1 MQTRGMSR
9 KKKQCGFTMLELITT
24 IAIIGILSAIAVP
37 ILTSNIRAAKNADA
51 QNTLRTIYLMQ
62 KNYFSE
68 NACYFIN
75 GGAGD
80 MTSTINQFLMGS
92 TTPLTGPIATGNSS
106 DFYFYVLPGVI
117 GQGGSCNGN
126 QANDYVVYAKS
137 KSNPALI
144 YSLNQQNVKSGF

>member
-1 MQTRGMSR
+1 LQREVSQQKLR
-9 KKKQCGFTMLELITT
+9 QYGFTMIELITT

-37 ILTSNIRAAKNADA
+37 MLTSNIRAAKNADA

-80 MTSTINQFLMGS
+80 MTSTINQMLMGS
-92 TTPLTGPIATGNSS
+92 TTPLTGPIVTGNSS
-106 DFYFYVLPGVI
+106 DFYFYILAGGI
-117 GQGGSCNGN
+117 GPGGSCNGN
-126 QANDYVVYAKS
+126 QSNDYVAYAKS
-137 KSNPALI
+137 KTNPTLI
-144 YSLNQQNVKSGF
+144 YSLNQQNVKAGF

>member
-1 MQTRGMSR
+1 
-9 KKKQCGFTMLELITT
+9 MLELIAT

-37 ILTSNIRAAKNADA
+37 MLTSNIRAAKNADA

-126 QANDYVVYAKS
+126 QSNDYVVYAKS

>member
-1 MQTRGMSR
+1 MQKVVARRIES
-9 KKKQCGFTMLELITT
+9 QLGFTMIELITT

-37 ILTSNIRAAKNADA
+37 MLISNIRTAKNADA

-80 MTSTINQFLMGS
+80 MTSTINQILMGS
-92 TTPLTGPIATGNSS
+92 TTPATGPISTGNSS
-106 DFYFYVLPGVI
+106 DFYFYLLPGAI
-117 GQGGSCNGN
+117 GSGGSCKGN
-126 QANDYVVYAKS
+126 QSNDYAAYAKS
-137 KSNPALI
+137 KSNPGLI